1 MSDAKIAGA
10 PAPHAEP
17 TPAAEAP
24 PAPQSASEVP
34 APQLAAPA
42 PAAPTPEPVQ
52 LSLADAVKA
61 VPPPAPPTEPVDEIG
76 ALRAELAA
84 ELERTKAAREAVE
97 AISDRSSERN
107 RLSYLRQMG
116 AMPALSDEHLMALA
130 PQVDP
135 DTSDGAAALQAWRE
149 SNDALFTTQHGGSTV
164 SAKLVD
170 SLRTSA
176 HGTFGADFHRAQ
188 MRATFGGE

>member
-1 MSDAKIAGA
+1 
-10 PAPHAEP
+10 
-17 TPAAEAP
+17 
-24 PAPQSASEVP
+24 
-34 APQLAAPA
+34 
-42 PAAPTPEPVQ
+42 VQ